1 MPDVRRPLIF
11 VALAAAVYV
20 GATHVP
26 ELRAADAHALY
37 GFMGL
42 TNLPGAGHTIELIAL
57 FDPAPFAA
65 LALLIVAFGVLA
77 GRPRAGLLGAGAMV
91 GAEVTTQVLK
101 PLLAVQ
107 RDVPFLPPAA
117 WPSGHTTAVMGFA
130 LALAIVAPP
139 KVRPYAVAVGALLT
153 VLTVNALLM
162 VGSHYPSDVLGGLL
176 MASAWASAAVLA
188 LGEEDRVSVRGP
200 LLASGAL
207 FALFALAVLPRMNAA
222 VDYAIANTTFVLGAL
237 TIAAA
242 ALVLSG
248 SAPVPTAARRRRLR
262 GSPRATG

>member
-1 MPDVRRPLIF
+1 MRRPLIF
-11 VALAAAVYV
+11 LALAAAVYV
-20 GATHVP
+20 GAAFVP
-26 ELRAADAHALY
+26 ALRAADANALY

-42 TNLPGAGHTIELIAL
+42 TTLPGAGHAIELIAL
-57 FDPAPFAA
+57 FDPAPFAL
-65 LALLIVAFGVLA
+65 LALGIVLFGVVV
-77 GRPRAGLLGAGAMV
+77 GRTRAGLLGAGAMV
-91 GAEVTTQVLK
+91 CAEVTTQVLK

-107 RDVPFLPPAA
+107 RDVPFLGPAA

-139 KVRPYAVAVGALLT
+139 RLRPYAVAAGALLT
-153 VLTVNALLM
+153 VLTVTALLM

-188 LGEEDRVSVRGP
+188 LREEDRVSVRGP

-207 FALFALAVLPRMNAA
+207 FALFALAVLPRMDAA

-248 SAPVPTAARRRRLR
+248 SALVPTRARRPRLP
-262 GSPRATG
+262 GSRRATG